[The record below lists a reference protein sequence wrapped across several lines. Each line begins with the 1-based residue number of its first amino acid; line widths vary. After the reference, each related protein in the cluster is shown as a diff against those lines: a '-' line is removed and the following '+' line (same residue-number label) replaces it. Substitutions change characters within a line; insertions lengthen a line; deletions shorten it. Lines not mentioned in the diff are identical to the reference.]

1 MLVVY
6 LNYVKSKFCI
16 DDPDYCAKQI
26 KLLNGEGLFWQKVP
40 VKLLRIVEGVE
51 IWLTVSLF
59 MFIEKSKLCF
69 DF

>member
-1 MLVVY
+1 MLEVF
-6 LNYVKSKFCI
+6 LSYVKTKFCI

-26 KLLNGEGLFWQKVP
+26 KLLEGEGLFWQKVP

-59 MFIEKSKLCF
+59 MFILKIKTVF
-69 DF
+69 

>member
-1 MLVVY
+1 MLEVF
-6 LNYVKSKFCI
+6 LSYVKTKFCI

-26 KLLNGEGLFWQKVP
+26 KLLEGEGLFWQKVP

-59 MFIEKSKLCF
+59 MFILQIKTVF
-69 DF
+69 